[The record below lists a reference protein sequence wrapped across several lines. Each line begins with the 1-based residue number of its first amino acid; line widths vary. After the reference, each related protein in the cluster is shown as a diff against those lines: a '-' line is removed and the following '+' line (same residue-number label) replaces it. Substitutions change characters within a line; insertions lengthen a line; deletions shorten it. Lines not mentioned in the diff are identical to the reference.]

1 MEYAMKVK
9 REGNLEIV
17 DLTVIEQVDDILKRL
32 YTIENILLKLTPVID
47 LAYNYEDRLD
57 KLELEFHQLRRVK
70 MAKGKVVKNTA
81 KKVSAKVPG
90 KVVKKKMPKPA
101 GLRKARR

>member
-1 MEYAMKVK
+1 MKVK

-17 DLTVIEQVDDILKRL
+17 DLTVIEQLDDILKRL
-32 YTIENILLKLTPVID
+32 YTIENILLNLTPVID

-70 MAKGKVVKNTA
+70 MATKVVKNTA

-90 KVVKKKMPKPA
+90 KIVKKKMPKPA

>member
-32 YTIENILLKLTPVID
+32 YTIENILLNLTPVID

-70 MAKGKVVKNTA
+70 MATKVVKNTA
-81 KKVSAKVPG
+81 KKVSAKVP
-90 KVVKKKMPKPA
+90 KNIVKKKMPKPA